1 MNTNKKTKNKKV
13 NEAISN
19 MGNTATFQ
27 ALNNA
32 SNSNDKNKTNNSQG
46 LK

>member
-13 NEAISN
+13 NDAISN
-19 MGNTATFQ
+19 MGNSTSFK
-27 ALNNA
+27 ALNDIN
-32 SNSNDKNKTNNSQG
+32 NKVKDKKNTPEE

>member
-1 MNTNKKTKNKKV
+1 MNTNKKTKNEKV
-13 NEAISN
+13 NEAINN

-32 SNSNDKNKTNNSQG
+32 STNKDKSKTNNSEG

>member
-19 MGNTATFQ
+19 MRNSTSFE
-27 ALNNA
+27 ALDDARNNKH
-32 SNSNDKNKTNNSQG
+32 KNKKNNPEA